1 MNELSDGGFLF
12 YIEHSRDIWRD
23 NMKCQKCNTENKDTY
38 TKCRKCGRPL
48 VQQKPQ
54 ESVIDAPLS
63 YNWLPAAIMI
73 AVFIAAILIVK
84 LVLKY

>member
-1 MNELSDGGFLF
+1 
-12 YIEHSRDIWRD
+12 
-23 NMKCQKCNTENKDTY
+23 MKCPKCNTENKDSY
-38 TKCRKCGRPL
+38 AKCRKCGRPL

-54 ESVIDAPLS
+54 ESVIDNPSS

-84 LVLKY
+84 LGLKY